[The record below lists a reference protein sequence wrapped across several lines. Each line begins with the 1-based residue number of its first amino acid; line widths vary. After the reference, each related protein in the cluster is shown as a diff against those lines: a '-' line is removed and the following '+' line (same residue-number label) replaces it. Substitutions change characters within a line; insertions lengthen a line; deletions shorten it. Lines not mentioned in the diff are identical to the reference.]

1 MWSLAGAAVMSL
13 LRATDQPMILR
24 GPVVATVGMSIGMA
38 VLEPGTD
45 PTTALTLADHDMYQM
60 KSRRTT
66 KATSAVTNQS

>member
-1 MWSLAGAAVMSL
+1 MSL
-13 LRATDQPMILR
+13 LRATDPLVILR

-45 PTTALTLADHDMYQM
+45 PTTVLTLADHDMYQM